1 MQPAACDTEAVGQS
15 KACLTKRYTTFPIY
29 HFSHIPLLPYTT
41 FLPLF
46 AFSALGVQGRAGLGE
61 DGSSDTE
68 RSKAGSNGRVEG
80 QWVGVGVS

>member
-1 MQPAACDTEAVGQS
+1 MDSDGSGASLGARRLFRPLCRKCPKPLF
-15 KACLTKRYTTFPIY
+15 KAY
-29 HFSHIPLLPYTT
+29 HFSPTNFTPQQ
-41 FLPLF
+41 
-46 AFSALGVQGRAGLGE
+46 ALSGRAGLGE

>member
-29 HFSHIPLLPYTT
+29 HFSDIPLLPYTT

-46 AFSALGVQGRAGLGE
+46 AFSALGVQGRAEGASVVL
-61 DGSSDTE
+61 DSSGCRARHE
-68 RSKAGSNGRVEG
+68 LAC
-80 QWVGVGVS
+80 